1 MKQAYGALNSSVT
14 YQSNSAFSELHRTK
28 MVESDLHDTN
38 GGDTEPTPELKQRK
52 LANYTV
58 KYQANGLPASKV

>member
-1 MKQAYGALNSSVT
+1 
-14 YQSNSAFSELHRTK
+14 